1 MFICM
6 ENEPKIFAAWLK
18 KFIKDDKK
26 ITAKALAKKIN
37 CDPTTI
43 SSYIRGRTQPGYEVR
58 KAILD
63 ITSVP
68 HEKMMADGRAALV
81 KPNDPAIEKRLSEL
95 EKRLN
100 QGKETLRTDI
110 ATERHRKV
118 IDKFKDKDLALK
130 LNEILL
136 EIEQM
141 DNSALKEAETVLS
154 LLKIKIEQESTKKRA
169 ANGED

>member
-1 MFICM
+1 MD
-6 ENEPKIFAAWLK
+6 NEPKIFAAWLR

-43 SSYIRGRTQPGYEVR
+43 SSYIRGRTQPGYDAR

-63 ITSVP
+63 VTKISR
-68 HEKMMADGRAALV
+68 EQMMAEGKAVLEIS
-81 KPNDPAIEKRLSEL
+81 KHQDPEIEKRLLEL

-100 QGKETLRTDI
+100 QNKEAQRTDI
-110 ATERHRKV
+110 TTERHRNV
-118 IDKFKDKDLALK
+118 IEKFRDKELALK

-136 EIEQM
+136 EIEKM
-141 DNSALKEAETVLS
+141 DSSALKEAETVLS
-154 LLKIKIEQESTKKRA
+154 LLKIKIEQEYSKKRA